1 MFLILSRAIRQQLND
16 FLLELSIIE
25 MEGDCFPFCGLERTY
40 CSGLLEQRGS
50 APVCPPHHVG
60 YVLRSWIPSLLKE
73 LDWLHCLQN
82 KDNSFQAW
90 RSELLQVIPRVH
102 QQLRLISQCADSCI
116 LCPRH
121 PCLLPSDTS
130 QHLPGVFFSLLLH
143 SPNSYWNCKTQI
155 RDPFICKAFSSGLIW
170 EVSHCLLCRGNHSY
184 LYYSTCLPHCNL
196 QTCTCPYLPLFDH
209 ELHRVSDHN
218 LLIIFTESL

>member
-40 CSGLLEQRGS
+40 CSGLLAQRGS
-50 APVCPPHHVG
+50 APVCPPHHIG

-73 LDWLHCLQN
+73 LEWLRCLQN

-90 RSELLQVIPRVH
+90 RSGLLQMIPSVH
-102 QQLRLISQCADSCI
+102 QQLRLISQCADSRI
-116 LCPRH
+116 LCSRH

-130 QHLPGVFFSLLLH
+130 LHLPGVFFSLLLH
-143 SPNSYWNCKTQI
+143 SPNSY
-155 RDPFICKAFSSGLIW
+155 
-170 EVSHCLLCRGNHSY
+170 
-184 LYYSTCLPHCNL
+184 
-196 QTCTCPYLPLFDH
+196 
-209 ELHRVSDHN
+209 
-218 LLIIFTESL
+218 